1 MSVKMLESAP
11 TVKYKRGG
19 CFSVLKAP
27 RDDISKVAPFYA
39 SLPQGRP
46 CMRLSLPSPSL
57 SKCSEGLW
65 GKLEW
70 GKAEGRYSI
79 PPPTKATAKAGRNKG
94 SRASVNITHVPGR
107 TAVTSAVKA
116 LPRHLLSV
124 LCAWFYVILIQG

>member
-1 MSVKMLESAP
+1 MSVKMLDSAP

-19 CFSVLKAP
+19 CFSVLKVP
-27 RDDISKVAPFYA
+27 RDGISKVALLDA

-46 CMRLSLPSPSL
+46 CMRLSLPSPSR
-57 SKCSEGLW
+57 SKCSQGLW

-70 GKAEGRYSI
+70 RKAEGRYSI

-116 LPRHLLSV
+116 LPRLLLSL
-124 LCAWFYVILIQG
+124 LCAWLCVILIRG